1 VGFDFGTSPHGLSAD
16 LQRTNQESHCLPS
29 LDSLEDGFDFVADAS
44 QPQAAKRPLVYRN
57 PLVLSCCRAIK
68 AAVLKQDP
76 HTHRLAFDD
85 CEFLHL
91 FYAVEHDRKKIRQ
104 AIGKGLAKSGDLR
117 ATDSLWLKL
126 QAVMANRQLRRP
138 A

>member
-1 VGFDFGTSPHGLSAD
+1 
-16 LQRTNQESHCLPS
+16 
-29 LDSLEDGFDFVADAS
+29 
-44 QPQAAKRPLVYRN
+44 LVYRN